1 MFPTLESYHPRPA
14 ALVHGGLLAIA
25 VLCGVVL
32 AIGHGGKVGGF
43 LIGARRPG
51 AGLLAVDRTS
61 IIGADLSTTVA
72 LPPVAADPLLPL
84 ARTYFRVVRVLSAID
99 ADRDFVLSPWE
110 IFTAPAALR
119 RLDTDRDGTL
129 SPEECGFEPRA
140 ESIPSDVL
148 LRGRREF
155 MRVNPVL
162 AALDADH
169 DGIISASEIA
179 GASVALRKLDR
190 NRDGFLT
197 PDEILPDRAE
207 TSAGMIMSR
216 FDRDDDGV
224 LSAEEQSAEE
234 AEPLRD
240 LLKSA
245 DRNHDGVVTREELLH
260 ELQVRIEASRQLD
273 RARRTLGPR

>member
-1 MFPTLESYHPRPA
+1 MFTTLDSYHPRPA
-14 ALVHGGLLAIA
+14 ALLQGGLLAIA

-32 AIGHGGKVGGF
+32 AIGHGGQVRAF

-51 AGLLAVDRTS
+51 AGLLAVDRASMVGT
-61 IIGADLSTTVA
+61 DLSTTVTI
-72 LPPVAADPLLPL
+72 PPVPADPLLPL
-84 ARTYFRVVRVLSAID
+84 ARTYFRMVRVLSALD

-110 IFTAPAALR
+110 ILTAPAALR
-119 RLDTDRDGTL
+119 RLDTDHDGQL
-129 SPEECGFEPRA
+129 SPEECGFQPRA
-140 ESIPSDVL
+140 ESIPSDVIS
-148 LRGRREF
+148 RGRREF

-169 DGIISASEIA
+169 DGVISAAEIA
-179 GASVALRKLDR
+179 NASAALKTLDR

-197 PDEILPDRAE
+197 PEEILPDRAE
-207 TSAGMIMSR
+207 NSVGMIMSR
-216 FDRDDDGV
+216 FDRNDDGV
-224 LSAEEQSAEE
+224 LSAEEQSVED

-260 ELQVRIEASRQLD
+260 ELQVRIEAARQFD
-273 RARRTLGPR
+273 RARRTLGK